1 MRSLK
6 EKGMVLVIPN
16 IKDDGGTGANTYDL
30 TPLYQK
36 LEHTIS

>member
-16 IKDDGGTGANTYDL
+16 IKDDGGTGANSI
-30 TPLYQK
+30 QK
-36 LEHTIS
+36 L